1 MISFILHLI
10 VPMFLYTG
18 VSSLLFLN
26 FKLGALEAAA
36 LSSVLCLPLMY
47 LVYRRDQKERSI
59 IPAISIKLHGSLW
72 YILLF
77 GAALCI
83 IGNEIVAIT
92 GLAHLSPAYEEVK
105 KAIYTPP
112 VLLQIGAAGILI
124 PIGEEMIFRGLCFA
138 TLRDRLSFLPSALI
152 SAALFGIYHGNLP
165 QGVYAFIIG
174 IAVAWLYEL
183 SHTLLAPILLHI
195 SANLLS
201 LLITNTALKNLLDGR
216 GNQTAMAVTVILSII
231 VSIFCAIQIYRK
243 NQLKEDLV

>member
-1 MISFILHLI
+1 MIPLILHLI
-10 VPMFLYTG
+10 VPMFFYTG

-26 FKLGALEAAA
+26 FKLSALTSAA
-36 LSSVLCLPLMY
+36 LSSILCTPFLY
-47 LVYRRDQKERSI
+47 LLYRRDQRERSK
-59 IPAISIKLHGSLW
+59 PTISRKLYGSLW

-77 GAALCI
+77 GAALCVF
-83 IGNEIVAIT
+83 GNEIVAIT
-92 GLAHLSPAYEEVK
+92 RLDYLSPAYEEAK

-112 VLLQIGAAGILI
+112 VLMQIGAAGILI
-124 PIGEEMIFRGLCFA
+124 PIAEEFIFRGLCFA
-138 TLRDRLSFLPSALI
+138 ALRDRLSFLKSALI

-174 IAVAWLYEL
+174 IALAWLYEV

-201 LLITNTALKNLLDGR
+201 LLITNTAMGTLLVGR
-216 GNQTAMAVTVILSII
+216 ENGTAMAVTAILSFL
-231 VSIFCAIQIYRK
+231 VSIFSAMQIYRK